1 MKRTGLVLIGAVL
14 VALLAVPAFLY
25 ERTQALNAATQNQV
39 MAALRE
45 LKQLDAEWN
54 ANILKARAGMH
65 NNYDPLSAPL
75 PHVRALRQRLTTSVR
90 TAHAA
95 LLQERLDS
103 MERAFVAKEDL
114 VEQFKSQNAL
124 LRNSLRYFPTAV
136 EAFADLLATLP
147 STEQHAL
154 QLLGE
159 TTDGLLRDILRF
171 NLLPEARLGE
181 KISATLD
188 ALDNNRGTYP
198 EALLEPLAL
207 LTRHAR
213 ITLRQRVVED
223 ALMARIAGT
232 PTAQTIDDLSAAL
245 EQEFQGMLEQ
255 KQHYR
260 NYLFIYS
267 GMLLALLAY
276 AAWRLLHSYR
286 TIAQVNRR
294 LQTANETLEQRVAER
309 TAELQRQSAQL
320 KELAT
325 RDMLTGLINRRQ
337 LMVELTDSLQRAER
351 RDWVVALMYFDLDG
365 FKAVNDNYGH
375 ATGDLLLQ
383 EVAAR
388 VARHVRKEDAF
399 ARLGGD
405 EFVILLNQVSTPEG
419 AIRVAQAVLQELRA
433 LTQIAGQP
441 LRISASIGIGS
452 LRGAA
457 DLEQACEWLLNQA
470 DQAMYQAKQ
479 QGKNAYCLGM
489 PHAWD

>member
-1 MKRTGLVLIGAVL
+1 MKRTGLQLLGTVFVI
-14 VALLAVPAFLY
+14 LLAVPAFLY
-25 ERTQALNAATQNQV
+25 ERTQALNASTQNQV

-54 ANILKARAGMH
+54 ANILKTRAGMH

-75 PHVRALRQRLTTSVR
+75 PHVHELQQRLAMSPPMS
-90 TAHAA
+90 HAE
-95 LLQERLDS
+95 LLQKRLED

-136 EAFADLLATLP
+136 ETFKELLASLPPTDQSTL
-147 STEQHAL
+147 H
-154 QLLGE
+154 LLGE
-159 TTDGLLRDILRF
+159 VIDGLLRDVLRF
-171 NLLPEARLGE
+171 NLLPEERLGE
-181 KISATLD
+181 KISATLKT
-188 ALDNNRGTYP
+188 LDNNSGDYP
-198 EALLEPLAL
+198 DVLLEPLTL
-207 LTRHAR
+207 LARHAS

-223 ALMARIAGT
+223 TLMARIANT

-245 EQEFQGMLEQ
+245 EQAFQGMLEQ

-260 NYLFIYS
+260 NYLFLYS
-267 GMLLALLAY
+267 GVLLALLAY

-286 TIAQVNRR
+286 TIAQVNQH

-325 RDMLTGLINRRQ
+325 RDTLTGLINRRQ
-337 LMVELTDSLQRAER
+337 LMVELTDSLLRAER

-365 FKAVNDNYGH
+365 FKGVNDKYGH

-388 VARHVRKEDAF
+388 IKRHVRKEDTF

-419 AIRVAQAVLQELRA
+419 AIRVAQAILQELRA
-433 LTQIAGQP
+433 LTQVAGHTV
-441 LRISASIGIGS
+441 RISASIGIGS

-457 DLEQACEWLLNQA
+457 NLEQAGEQLLNQA

-479 QGKNAYCLGM
+479 QGKNAYCLSL

>member
-1 MKRTGLVLIGAVL
+1 
-14 VALLAVPAFLY
+14 
-25 ERTQALNAATQNQV
+25 
-39 MAALRE
+39 
-45 LKQLDAEWN
+45 
-54 ANILKARAGMH
+54 
-65 NNYDPLSAPL
+65 
-75 PHVRALRQRLTTSVR
+75 
-90 TAHAA
+90 
-95 LLQERLDS
+95 
-103 MERAFVAKEDL
+103 
-114 VEQFKSQNAL
+114 
-124 LRNSLRYFPTAV
+124 
-136 EAFADLLATLP
+136 
-147 STEQHAL
+147 
-154 QLLGE
+154 
-159 TTDGLLRDILRF
+159 
-171 NLLPEARLGE
+171 
-181 KISATLD
+181 
-188 ALDNNRGTYP
+188 
-198 EALLEPLAL
+198 
-207 LTRHAR
+207 
-213 ITLRQRVVED
+213 
-223 ALMARIAGT
+223 
-232 PTAQTIDDLSAAL
+232 
-245 EQEFQGMLEQ
+245 MLEQ

-276 AAWRLLHSYR
+276 AAWRLLHSYQ